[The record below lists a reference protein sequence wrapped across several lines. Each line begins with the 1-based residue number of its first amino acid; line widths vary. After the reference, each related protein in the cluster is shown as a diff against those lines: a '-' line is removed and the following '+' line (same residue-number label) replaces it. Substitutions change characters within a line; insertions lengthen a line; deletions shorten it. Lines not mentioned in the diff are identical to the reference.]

1 MNDTL
6 DNDVIQLQPIIN
18 VGVLG
23 HVAHGKST
31 LVRGITGIRT
41 QKHSNENKTGRT
53 IKLGYANVKIF
64 QCNNEKCGRYYTRPS
79 ETFEFDCKIN
89 DCDDTCKLINHISFV
104 DAPGHEF
111 LMTTMLNGAAVMDCA
126 ILVIA
131 ANEKVP
137 QPQTQE
143 HLIAA
148 EIMGLK
154 NILIV
159 QNKVDT
165 ITEKRA
171 KENMEEIKEWVKGT
185 CAENSVIVPISA
197 QKGNGIQRII
207 EALARLEISE
217 SQKDNNPVFACVRSF
232 DINKPG
238 KPVEEL
244 KGGVIGGTLLQ
255 GTLNIGDTIEIKPGL
270 QKTDKSFIPLKATVL
285 GMQSEKNRLKQA
297 IPGGLIA
304 LETTLDPRFTC
315 KDILVGSL
323 AGDGLPKLS
332 TELKL
337 NFFMLKGTKFKNGDV
352 IRITYLSRS
361 VMATIIDIPKRKIM
375 KVALQEPLCVI
386 DRCSKLSISTRANNQ
401 FRLVGVGTIISKIK
415 TDVSRFERTF
425 SHRLGHQ
432 LDEYDQLF
440 EQIKHICVLQTK
452 KKTRINI
459 SPPECEKQGGVR
471 TVWTNFGI
479 IANELGKP
487 IEHFTSFITS
497 ELGTTTSLNASK
509 GMVLYGR
516 YFQSNFESLIRSYV
530 RKYCKCD
537 SCGHCDTTLEQS
549 STTDTV
555 TCKYCGNSKSIY
567 GILKNN
573 SKKGKGGKLKM

>member
-1 MNDTL
+1 MD
-6 DNDVIQLQPIIN
+6 DIIKLQPILN

-31 LVRGITGIRT
+31 LVRQITGIRT

-53 IKLGYANVKIF
+53 IKLGYANVKIYKCTRDGCGWYYTKPSEMAEF
-64 QCNNEKCGRYYTRPS
+64 QCEKYECNGQ
-79 ETFEFDCKIN
+79 CQ
-89 DCDDTCKLINHISFV
+89 LINHISFV

-159 QNKVDT
+159 QNKIDT
-165 ITEKRA
+165 ITIEKVKENA
-171 KENMEEIKEWVKGT
+171 KEIREWVKGT
-185 CAENSVIVPISA
+185 CAENSKIVPISA
-197 QKGNGIQRII
+197 HKGKGVQKII
-207 EALARLEISE
+207 ESLSRLSVVTDTVQ
-217 SQKDNNPVFACVRSF
+217 SDSVFACVRSF

-255 GTLNIGDTIEIKPGL
+255 GKLDIGDELTIRPGI
-270 QKTDKSFIPLKATVL
+270 QTTNNNFIPLKTKIL
-285 GMQSEKNRLKQA
+285 GMQSEKNKLECA
-297 IPGGLIA
+297 VPGGLIA

-323 AGDGLPKLS
+323 AGSNLPEL
-332 TELKL
+332 TTQLKL
-337 NFFMLKGTKFKNGDV
+337 KYFLLKGTTFKSGDS
-352 IRITYLSRS
+352 IRITYLSRT
-361 VMATIIDIPKRKIM
+361 VMGEIVSIPKKKIM
-375 KVALQEPLCVI
+375 KVQLKDPLCII
-386 DRCSKLSISTRANNQ
+386 DRCKKLSISNCVGNQ
-401 FRLVGVGTIISKIK
+401 FRLVGVGTILKKGVDSLVAEKQFK
-415 TDVSRFERTF
+415 SSFGEQLGEYDSLLEDVSDVCVMKTQKRT
-425 SHRLGHQ
+425 R
-432 LDEYDQLF
+432 
-440 EQIKHICVLQTK
+440 V
-452 KKTRINI
+452 NV

-471 TVWTNFGI
+471 TVWTNFGL
-479 IANELGKP
+479 IATQLGKP
-487 IEHFTSFITS
+487 LEHFMSFITS
-497 ELGTTTSLNASK
+497 ELGTTTSLSASK
-509 GMVLYGR
+509 ALVLYGR
-516 YFQSNFESLIRSYV
+516 YFSNNFESLIRSYV
-530 RKYCKCD
+530 KKYCKCD
-537 SCGHCDTTLEQS
+537 SCGNCDTDLDI
-549 STTDTV
+549 STNTDVV
-555 TCKYCGNSKSIY
+555 TCKYCGMSKSIRAV
-567 GILKNN
+567 LKNN